1 MTANLKNPRPD
12 IVYLRR
18 RLKPGEKPK
27 AQPAAQSTS
36 SLLLEAPEA
45 VVEDVLPAVPA
56 LTKDTVLSGSE
67 RVVRMNKRQSAIG
80 TLAFTNVAYAAWEL
94 TDGTTGFLYASKEI
108 AANTPAVNFAT
119 GNVQP
124 PLPEVLPR
132 SFKNRPVVE
141 FHKSILV
148 VGLRYL
154 KHIKRI
160 VIVPLEGQNIQ
171 AGTVGGS
178 TVTLPHS
185 ENGVLYMSVVDS
197 AVELRAEKYRGNIH
211 ESFRIGTY
219 TPASTH
225 TAPTEVQNSNSLQ
238 DFFAGIR

>member
-18 RLKPGEKPK
+18 RLKPGEQPK
-27 AQPAAQSTS
+27 VKPAAQSTS

-108 AANTPAVNFAT
+108 EANTPAVNFAT

-160 VIVPLEGQNIQ
+160 VIAPLDGQNIQ

-197 AVELRAEKYRGNIH
+197 AVELRAEKYRGNVH